1 MSYMFYGCF
10 SLDNLNLYNFKTNN
24 VKEMNDMF
32 DGCSLLKKLD
42 ISNFNVSKETN
53 MSLILTGCNSL
64 EEIYISKSIYDNPN
78 NILDNFFEGLDSKNK
93 EKILIIVKKN
103 YK

>member
-53 MSLILTGCNSL
+53 MSLILSGCNSL
-64 EEIYISKSIYDNPN
+64 EEIYISKSIYDNP